1 MDKEKKQSLI
11 WLVKFW
17 GALAFFY
24 WLHGTRWIEEAVLKP
39 FAVATAVV
47 TRSVLPRI
55 GMQVEQTGTTIRTG
69 ERMFEIAGSCTGTL
83 VIFLFAAAVL
93 SFPTSWKSRLRGLLI
108 GLAGITLLNFV
119 RTLIIVVVTSKFPDA
134 FWMLHV
140 VIGQAVVIVGTV
152 GIYLWWMNQSS
163 DIAYLPK
170 GRREAAKTTALFF
183 AGFVFGYAAYYF
195 VFLNGP
201 VGVAT
206 RELIGRHAA
215 ALLSFGFD
223 ASYRG
228 EIIQTSG
235 TAIRL
240 EPECLSSPMVVLFS
254 AVTMALPVAFWK
266 KLLAAVLGFWPVFY
280 LYHLFSTVAIVIS
293 LTGGGAT
300 SESFVY
306 IHMQQLV
313 LAPLLLFFAAYYD
326 RAGGD
331 FKLCGKEVLS
341 LALWGVGSIPLAM
354 GFGFLFRELFLPALT
369 QWISGTPE
377 LFLATH
383 EPQTSHVFGLNS
395 ILRTVP
401 DFEIAIWLILSATE
415 PSLSVRDKVRWA
427 TAGLPV
433 FFLHGLA
440 AAAAVELFHL
450 LPNAFLL
457 QTWIV
462 IVPFAVF
469 YGIKKYKPF
478 IEKKKEE
485 SHGGMHLLQDR

>member
-1 MDKEKKQSLI
+1 MDTEKKQSLM

-17 GALAFFY
+17 GALALFY

-39 FAVATAVV
+39 FALATAFVA
-47 TRSVLPRI
+47 RSVLPRI

-93 SFPTSWKSRLRGLLI
+93 SFPTSWKSRIKGLSI
-108 GLAGITLLNFV
+108 GLAGITFLNFV
-119 RTLIIVVVTSKFPDA
+119 RTLVIVVVTSKFPDS

-152 GIYLWWMNQSS
+152 GIYLWWMNQRG
-163 DIAYLPK
+163 DVAYLPK

-195 VFLNGP
+195 LFLNSPAGA
-201 VGVAT
+201 AT
-206 RELIGRHAA
+206 RAIIGRHAA
-215 ALLSFGFD
+215 ALLNLWFD
-223 ASYRG
+223 ASYQG
-228 EIIQTSG
+228 EIIRTSG

-240 EPECLSSPMVVLFS
+240 EPQCLSSPMVVLFS

-266 KLLAAVLGFWPVFY
+266 KLLATVLGFWPVFY
-280 LYHLFSTVAIVIS
+280 LYHVVSTVAIVIS
-293 LTGGGAT
+293 LTGGGAA

-306 IHMQQLV
+306 IHIQPLV
-313 LAPLLLFFAAYYD
+313 LAPLLLFLAVYYD
-326 RAGGD
+326 RAGRD
-331 FKLCGKEVLS
+331 LKICGKKVL
-341 LALWGVGSIPLAM
+341 LMALWAVASIPLAM
-354 GFGFLFRELFLPALT
+354 GFGFLFREFFLPALT
-369 QWISGTPE
+369 QWISGTPG
-377 LFLATH
+377 LFLATC
-383 EPQTSHVFGLNS
+383 EPQTSHVFGVNS
-395 ILRTVP
+395 TLRTVP

-415 PSLSVRDKVRWA
+415 PSWSVRKKIRWA
-427 TAGLPV
+427 AAGLPV

-457 QTWIV
+457 QTWVV

-485 SHGGMHLLQDR
+485 SHGGVHLLQDR

>member
-1 MDKEKKQSLI
+1 MDKEKKQSLM

-17 GALAFFY
+17 GALALFY
-24 WLHGTRWIEEAVLKP
+24 WLHGTRWIEDAVLKP

-47 TRSVLPRI
+47 ARSVLPRI

-93 SFPTSWKSRLRGLLI
+93 SFPTSWKSRIKGLLI
-108 GLAGITLLNFV
+108 GLAGITLLNFF
-119 RTLIIVVVTSKFPDA
+119 RTLVIVVVASKFPDA

-152 GIYLWWMNQSS
+152 GIYLWWMNQRG
-163 DIAYLPK
+163 DVAYLPK

-195 VFLNGP
+195 LFLNSP
-201 VGVAT
+201 VGGAT
-206 RELIGRHAA
+206 REIIGRHVAV
-215 ALLSFGFD
+215 LLSIGFD
-223 ASYRG
+223 TSYRG
-228 EIIQTSG
+228 EILQASG

-240 EPECLSSPMVVLFS
+240 EPQCLSSPMVVLFS

-266 KLLAAVLGFWPVFY
+266 KLLATVLGFWPVFY
-280 LYHLFSTVAIVIS
+280 LYHLFSTVAVVVS

-306 IHMQQLV
+306 IHIQQLV
-313 LAPLLLFFAAYYD
+313 LVPLLLFLAVYYD
-326 RAGGD
+326 RGGKD
-331 FKLCGKEVLS
+331 FRIFGKEVLR
-341 LALWGVGSIPLAM
+341 LAIWAVASIPLAM
-354 GFGFLFRELFLPALT
+354 GFGFLFRDFFLPSLT
-369 QWISGTPE
+369 QWISGTPA
-377 LFLATH
+377 LFLATL

-401 DFEIAIWLILSATE
+401 DFEIAIWLVLSATE
-415 PSLSVRDKVRWA
+415 PSLSVREKIRWA
-427 TAGLPV
+427 AAGLPV
-433 FFLHGLA
+433 LFLHGLA

-457 QTWIV
+457 QSWVV